1 MFNFEGFIRLWE
13 IWKLIVCWEPHLSPM
28 VLLYIIILHIFA
40 LLFFIY
46 DVENIF
52 NIKLHCLHVSQA
64 IAPCMMFIKL
74 LFIKYAL
81 LVIRLKIIRALV

>member
-1 MFNFEGFIRLWE
+1 MGNLETNCLLGTSHG
-13 IWKLIVCWEPHLSPM
+13 P
-28 VLLYIIILHIFA
+28 LYIIILHIFA

-46 DVENIF
+46 DVENLF